1 MWGWGV
7 MNSVAIQEAANIRF
21 PMENF
26 IGVWWSGSEN
36 DVLPAGEAAHG
47 YKSLAM
53 HAPGDDFPVYDD
65 MRKYVI
71 DKGLGAGDGSN
82 VGTVLYSRGMYA
94 AIMATE
100 AAKVAQEIHGVKAI
114 TPTMMRDG
122 LENLEMSEEKMAAIG
137 IPGFSPTF
145 KATCEN
151 HGGQG
156 SAAIQ
161 QWDAKKG
168 TWSFITDYMQSDQS
182 VIEPLILADSAQ
194 FAAENNIKERC
205 N

>member
-36 DVLPAGEAAHG
+36 DVIPAGDAAHG

-53 HAPGDDFPVYDD
+53 HAPGDNFPVYDD
-65 MRKYVI
+65 MRKHVI

-94 AIMATE
+94 AILAVE
-100 AAKVAQEIHGVKAI
+100 GAKSAQAIHGVSKI
-114 TPTMMRDG
+114 TPSMMRDG
-122 LENLEMSEEKMAAIG
+122 LEALEITEEKLASVGLA
-137 IPGFSPTF
+137 GFAPTF
-145 KATCEN
+145 KASCEN
-151 HGGQG
+151 HGGG
-156 SAAIQ
+156 GAAAIQ

-168 TWSFITDYMQSDQS
+168 TWSFITDYISSDKS
-182 VIEPLILADSAQ
+182 VIQPLIDADSAQ

>member
-1 MWGWGV
+1 
-7 MNSVAIQEAANIRF
+7 
-21 PMENF
+21 
-26 IGVWWSGSEN
+26 
-36 DVLPAGEAAHG
+36 
-47 YKSLAM
+47 M

-94 AIMATE
+94 AIMAVE
-100 AAKVAQEIHGVKAI
+100 AAKTAQEIHGVSKI

-137 IPGFSPTF
+137 LLAFHLLLKQVVRTM
-145 KATCEN
+145 EE
-151 HGGQG
+151 QG

-168 TWSFITDYMQSDQS
+168 TWSFITEYMNSDAS

-194 FAAENNIKERC
+194 YAAENNIKERC